1 MFRTEELDRNVI
13 FEKQLSNGVFKVV
26 DAMPYKPTDLW
37 LDTIFVEGENQS
49 MWDLTSYPNGV
60 KPSDVTTLD
69 AYDNMLNKKDST
81 LIGSHV
87 SGGRY
92 FRYYRESASGTA
104 YFKIPKIMATKYH
117 AAIIVVPDHITRE
130 DIDTATL
137 NPNKFEVAIRYQ
149 PGSGL
154 PVKLYE
160 AKGSDALFSDPHKLD
175 TLFLTTKNGEMA
187 EIKSD
192 FSEFYDGEAKDYNV
206 LLEVKS
212 VAATKAEQRKGIY
225 YDTSIRIDKIML
237 IPIPEEE

>member
-1 MFRTEELDRNVI
+1 
-13 FEKQLSNGVFKVV
+13 
-26 DAMPYKPTDLW
+26 
-37 LDTIFVEGENQS
+37 

-60 KPSDVTTLD
+60 KPSDVTTAD

-81 LIGSHV
+81 LIDSHV

-92 FRYYRESASGTA
+92 FRYYREESSGTA
-104 YFKIPKIMATKYH
+104 FFKIPKIMATKYH

-137 NPNKFEVAIRYQ
+137 KPNKFEVAIRYQ
-149 PGSGL
+149 PGTGL

-160 AKGSDALFSDPHKLD
+160 AKGSGSLYSDAHKLD
-175 TLFLTTKNGEMA
+175 TLFLTTNGEKA
-187 EIKSD
+187 VIKSD

-212 VAATKAEQRKGIY
+212 VAATKSEQRKGIY
-225 YDTSIRIDKIML
+225 YDTSIRIDKILL